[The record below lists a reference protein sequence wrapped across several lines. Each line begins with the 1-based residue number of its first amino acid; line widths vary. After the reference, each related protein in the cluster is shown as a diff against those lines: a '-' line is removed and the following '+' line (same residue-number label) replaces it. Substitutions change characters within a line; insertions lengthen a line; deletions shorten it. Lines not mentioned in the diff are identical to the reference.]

1 MSSRVGWSNY
11 AAVDDILMCLGCLY
25 QSNYKLLKFRII
37 IWWWDQICENKN
49 SVIFQFTIIRESDG
63 KERRDFGQW
72 KKGAEFNGFVLEEE
86 SIAVKTSKRE
96 ERSWGKIIGWD

>member
-1 MSSRVGWSNY
+1 
-11 AAVDDILMCLGCLY
+11 
-25 QSNYKLLKFRII
+25 
-37 IWWWDQICENKN
+37 
-49 SVIFQFTIIRESDG
+49 VIFQFTIIRESDG

-96 ERSWGKIIGWD
+96 ERS